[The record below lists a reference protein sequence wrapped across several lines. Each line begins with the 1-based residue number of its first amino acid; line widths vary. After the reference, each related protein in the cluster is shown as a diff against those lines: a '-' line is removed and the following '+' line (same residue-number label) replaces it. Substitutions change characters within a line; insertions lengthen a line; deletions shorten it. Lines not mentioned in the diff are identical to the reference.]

1 MKSYVDII
9 VGGQAGSEG
18 KGAITAHLARE
29 NNYTGAIRCGGSN
42 AGHTA
47 YDEHNNEY
55 IFQVLPV
62 PGIVDPDINLY
73 VGAESFFSIEE
84 LTREIKILRDIH
96 NEEQKGRIYVDP
108 KAGII
113 SDKHR
118 KTESEKKLGEDIG
131 STTHG
136 VGAARVDK
144 IWRSAGDIQ
153 LVEDCDRISDLCS
166 EKRVN
171 KSITDEELVILEGT
185 QGTLL
190 SMNQSDHYPKTT
202 SRDCIASSFLSSAGL
217 PPSATRNVWCVY
229 RTYPIRVSGESGSMD
244 GEEISFDEIKERAG
258 YQEDISE
265 FTSVTG
271 RQRRIFEWSDKQ
283 FKISQRL
290 NRPDKIAITFADY
303 FDSGNY
309 GISDYEKLSDKTK
322 SFINR
327 VDNMSDSSISVVKTG
342 PLPSNVINIS
352 TIE

>member
-1 MKSYVDII
+1 MKSYVDVI

-18 KGAITAHLARE
+18 KGAITAHLARK

-62 PGIVDPDINLY
+62 PSIVDPDINLY
-73 VGAESFFSIEE
+73 VGAESFFSIDE
-84 LTREIKILRDIH
+84 LMKEIKILRDIH
-96 NEEQKGRIYVDP
+96 NEEQESRIYIDP

-113 SDKHR
+113 TDEHR
-118 KTESEKKLGEDIG
+118 KTESRKKLGEDIG

-153 LVEDCDRISDLCS
+153 LAEDYNEISDLCS
-166 EKRVN
+166 NKRVN
-171 KSITDEELVILEGT
+171 NRITNEKLAILEGT

-190 SMNQSDHYPKTT
+190 SMNQSDYYPNTT

-217 PPSATRNVWCVY
+217 PPSATRDVWCVY

-244 GEEISFDEIKERAG
+244 GQEISFDNIKQRSGCEK
-258 YQEDISE
+258 DISE
-265 FTSVTG
+265 YTSVTG
-271 RQRRIFEWSDKQ
+271 RKRRIFEWSDRQ

-290 NRPDKIAITFADY
+290 NKPDKIAITFADY
-303 FDSGNY
+303 LNSENY
-309 GISDYEKLSDKTK
+309 GVSDYEELCNESR
-322 SFINR
+322 SFISKIENA
-327 VDNMSDSSISVVKTG
+327 SDSSVSVIKTG
-342 PLPSNVINIS
+342 PLPSHVVNLN
-352 TIE
+352 